1 MLALPLVLGVASCN
15 KHPGVP
21 ADAQKTADVL
31 TGDGGQQSIID
42 VETRMMVQAV
52 PVSASPPPSPPPFS
66 PGMNRSDASV
76 TVDYAL
82 AK

>member
-1 MLALPLVLGVASCN
+1 MLGVAGCN

-21 ADAQKTADVL
+21 ADAQKNADVL

-52 PVSASPPPSPPPFS
+52 PVSASPPPPPSS